1 MGFAERSADLNG
13 LFSRCGGER
22 PSRRG
27 FGTRARKRPQGRQL
41 IRAFASR
48 VEGRC
53 RRHVDI
59 RFIQGR
65 AAITFGG
72 EYIREAVDRRYS
84 ICTGHHVSRAGRNAQ
99 HSERRSLRYRT
110 LT

>member
-1 MGFAERSADLNG
+1 
-13 LFSRCGGER
+13 
-22 PSRRG
+22 
-27 FGTRARKRPQGRQL
+27 
-41 IRAFASR
+41 
-48 VEGRC
+48 
-53 RRHVDI
+53 VDI